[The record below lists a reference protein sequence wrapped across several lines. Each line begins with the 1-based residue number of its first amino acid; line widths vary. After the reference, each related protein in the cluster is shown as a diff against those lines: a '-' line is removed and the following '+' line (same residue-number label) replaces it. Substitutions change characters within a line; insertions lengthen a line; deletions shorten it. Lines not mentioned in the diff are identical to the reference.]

1 MGFNTFPNTSYEPL
15 LRRSSVLA
23 PLQGALGSGTCTG
36 GLRCASTSG
45 YFLASLRLAQRGA
58 TAGPERSRVK
68 QRALVLAAIGLCLSV
83 IAVREG
89 KWAWWLTWL
98 GLDFLVI
105 SVAYAI
111 KASGV
116 FGKRS
121 DGTIPWWSYVVFFP
135 YLVMS
140 AAMWNLSRLVS
151 RESAANAISK
161 ELVVGRRLA
170 GGEPAPEFENCV
182 DLTAEFQEAIHIR
195 NTPGYVSFPVLDA
208 GIPDPA
214 ALKRVISGLKPG
226 RTFVHCAQG
235 HGRTGMVA
243 LAILLTSKAV
253 DSIDE
258 GMRLLR
264 TARPGIR
271 LNRTQRQFIADFVVR
286 QMGDG
291 GGQ

>member
-1 MGFNTFPNTSYEPL
+1 M
-15 LRRSSVLA
+15 
-23 PLQGALGSGTCTG
+23 
-36 GLRCASTSG
+36 
-45 YFLASLRLAQRGA
+45 
-58 TAGPERSRVK
+58 K
-68 QRALVLAAIGLCLSV
+68 QRALVLAAIGLCLCV

-111 KASGV
+111 KAPSV

-135 YLVMS
+135 YFALS
-140 AAMWNLSRLVS
+140 AAVWNLSRVVS
-151 RESAANAISK
+151 REPTTNVVSE

-170 GGEPAPEFENCV
+170 GGEPSPEFENCV
-182 DLTAEFQEAIHIR
+182 DLTAEFQEPIHIR
-195 NTPGYVSFPVLDA
+195 SAPGYVSFPVLDA

-214 ALKRVISGLKPG
+214 ALKRLISGLKPG

-235 HGRTGMVA
+235 HGRTGLVA

-258 GMRLLR
+258 GMLRLE
-264 TARPGIR
+264 TARPGIS
-271 LNRTQRQFIADFVVR
+271 LNRAQRRFIADFLR
-286 QMGDG
+286 FQLRDG
-291 GGQ
+291 GGR